1 MADNVQVLSM
11 IQAQIINKIL
21 STKKLDIITE
31 NAFNENYFP
40 AYRSEFNFIMDHY
53 NNYNAIPDL
62 VTFIQRFPSF
72 DLFEVTET
80 DKYLAEV
87 LSEEYTYSKL
97 AGVVQNAANLIQEN
111 SFKGVNY
118 LKTEL
123 DKISTTDGVTG
134 VDIIS
139 QAQERYDAY
148 IDRKTN
154 IDNWYISTGFPEMD
168 AILHGI
174 QLKEEFIVLFAR
186 TGQGKSFILTKMLES
201 CWEFGKNVGYI
212 SPEMSPDKVG
222 YRFDSAYKHFNN
234 NHLNYGDDVQG
245 YSEYIQELSKRT
257 NKFIVSTPIDFNNQ
271 ITVSKIR
278 SFINKYN
285 IEVLGID
292 GLSYMYDENRSK
304 TDSRQME
311 LTRISKELFD
321 LSSELNVPIIAVV
334 QANRSGVADGQED
347 LEIENIRDADGI
359 SYSATKIIS
368 IRNKFE
374 LGNIVLKVN
383 KHRDGRTGDKFTY
396 KWSPQT
402 GEYTCIPSDTQE
414 DSKTPEAMKEQK
426 EKIELVKNMFSDDN
440 PANVF

>member
-1 MADNVQVLSM
+1 M
-11 IQAQIINKIL
+11 
-21 STKKLDIITE
+21 
-31 NAFNENYFP
+31 
-40 AYRSEFNFIMDHY
+40 
-53 NNYNAIPDL
+53 
-62 VTFIQRFPSF
+62 
-72 DLFEVTET
+72 
-80 DKYLAEV
+80 
-87 LSEEYTYSKL
+87 
-97 AGVVQNAANLIQEN
+97 
-111 SFKGVNY
+111 
-118 LKTEL
+118 
-123 DKISTTDGVTG
+123 
-134 VDIIS
+134 
-139 QAQERYDAY
+139 
-148 IDRKTN
+148 
-154 IDNWYISTGFPEMD
+154 
-168 AILHGI
+168 
-174 QLKEEFIVLFAR
+174 
-186 TGQGKSFILTKMLES
+186 
-201 CWEFGKNVGYI
+201 
-212 SPEMSPDKVG
+212 
-222 YRFDSAYKHFNN
+222 
-234 NHLNYGDDVQG
+234 
-245 YSEYIQELSKRT
+245 
-257 NKFIVSTPIDFNNQ
+257 STPIDFNNQ

-402 GEYTCIPSDTQE
+402 GEYTFIPSDTQD